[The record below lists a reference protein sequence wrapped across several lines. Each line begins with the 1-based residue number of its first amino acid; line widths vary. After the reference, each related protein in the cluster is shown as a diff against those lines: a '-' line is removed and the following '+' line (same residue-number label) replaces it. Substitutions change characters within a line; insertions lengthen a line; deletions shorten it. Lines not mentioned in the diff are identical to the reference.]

1 MELRTVRR
9 LMPVIT
15 VMLVVVGAIVYF
27 RLGCETGCGNVTE
40 LLQQQQQHQSAFN
53 SFMSLWSVG

>member
-1 MELRTVRR
+1 
-9 LMPVIT
+9 MPVIT